1 MYHVIQVNN
10 VNIEEVTHDDA
21 VEALK
26 GAGDNVTLV
35 IAQNMPEVVYP
46 DSSGKMG

>member
-1 MYHVIQVNN
+1 M
-10 VNIEEVTHDDA
+10 NIEEVTHDDA

-35 IAQNMPEVVYP
+35 IAQNMPEVYP
-46 DSSGKMG
+46 DSAGRDYKAVR